1 MRSDNIPLMIK
12 ILIVLIVLVSI
23 CIFFVNGVSNLLN
36 EENVNHNREISEQN
50 AAILTNKI
58 NHNILT
64 LEVLAKFISSYEHIT

>member
-1 MRSDNIPLMIK
+1 MRSDNFPLMIK

-36 EENVNHNREISEQN
+36 EENANHNREISEQS

-58 NHNILT
+58 NHNIQT
-64 LEVLAKFISSYEHIT
+64 LEVLAKFISG

>member
-1 MRSDNIPLMIK
+1 MRSDNFPLMIK

-36 EENVNHNREISEQN
+36 EENVNHNREISEQS

-58 NHNILT
+58 NHNIQT
-64 LEVLAKFISSYEHIT
+64 LEVLAKFISS